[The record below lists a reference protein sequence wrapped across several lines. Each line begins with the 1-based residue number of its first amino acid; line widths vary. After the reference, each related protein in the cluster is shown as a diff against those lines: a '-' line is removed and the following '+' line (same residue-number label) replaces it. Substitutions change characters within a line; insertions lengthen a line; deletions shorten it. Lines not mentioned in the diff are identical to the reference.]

1 MKQLAIV
8 PAYNEEASIV
18 GVIADLH
25 ANAPS
30 FDVVV
35 VDDGSTDATSDRA
48 RDAGAAT
55 IRLPF
60 NLGIGGAVQAGY
72 QYALEND
79 YDYAVQVD
87 GDGQHDAAEIAR
99 LLAHLRSHPDMDMV
113 TGSRFLVV
121 DADNHRSTR
130 TRRVGIKVFA
140 WILSMVTGQTV
151 TDPTSGFRMAGR
163 RGIELFARDYPH
175 DYPEV
180 EAVLMIHAH
189 ALNSAEVPVRMRE
202 RTGGISSINAS
213 RSFYYM
219 VKVLLAIF
227 VGLFRS
233 KPTVRSGDEAPVTA
247 EHSL

>member
-8 PAYNEEASIV
+8 PAYNEEASI
-18 GVIADLH
+18 GAVIADLREH
-25 ANAPS
+25 APS

-35 VDDGSTDATSDRA
+35 VDDGSTDCTSARA
-48 RDAGAAT
+48 SAGGAAV

-72 QYALEND
+72 QWALEHG

-87 GDGQHDAAEIAR
+87 GDGQHEAQEIRR
-99 LLAHLRSHPDMDMV
+99 LLDYLRSHPDIHMV

-121 DADNHRSTR
+121 DENNHRSTLA
-130 TRRVGIKVFA
+130 RRLGIRIFA
-140 WILSMVTGQTV
+140 RVLSIITGQTV
-151 TDPTSGFRMAGR
+151 TDPTSGFRMVSR

-189 ALNSAEVPVRMRE
+189 ALNSAEVPVKMRE

-213 RSFYYM
+213 RSLYYM

-227 VGLFRS
+227 VGLFRAS
-233 KPTVRSGDEAPVTA
+233 PTVRRGDDAPVTA
-247 EHSL
+247 EHSI